1 MILHTIIDAADIFY
15 KAPSSYTAHRIGNV
29 LFYGTD
35 EPDGFH
41 VARIVS
47 TDLNDYL
54 QYDAAVGKVLPAGGS
69 FKEKD
74 GTRQHGTDK
83 TKACR
88 QNGKKADGKD
98 QSVSS

>member
-15 KAPSSYTAHRIGNV
+15 KAPPAYTARRIGNV

-41 VARIVS
+41 AARIVS

-54 QYDAAVGKVLPAGGS
+54 QYNAAVGKAFAADGAL
-69 FKEKD
+69 KEKD

-83 TKACR
+83 TEKLR
-88 QNGKKADGKD
+88 HNGEEAGSKG
-98 QSVSS
+98 

>member
-41 VARIVS
+41 AARIVS

-54 QYDAAVGKVLPAGGS
+54 QYNADGGRAFAAIGAL
-69 FKEKD
+69 KEKD

-98 QSVSS
+98 

>member
-15 KAPSSYTAHRIGNV
+15 KTPPAYTARRIGNV

-41 VARIVS
+41 AARIVS

-54 QYDAAVGKVLPAGGS
+54 QYNAAVGNIFAVNGAL
-69 FKEKD
+69 KEKD

-83 TKACR
+83 TKNLR
-88 QNGKKADGKD
+88 QNDEEAIGKG
-98 QSVSS
+98 